1 MNRIPHLFLAA
12 LILVGCT
19 KSDNQKHDASSESQP
34 ETHPAKAA
42 DNLLHIDPEMLR
54 DLRITSSTVEKRA
67 GGDGVSILG
76 EVGVNEDAYS
86 QVASPIAARVT
97 SISISPG
104 ERVTKGQEL
113 AVLQSTEIGKARSEE
128 ITAQSRL
135 QLTRQTLE
143 RKKRLAAE
151 KIAAQRE
158 VQEAEAAVASAE
170 AELRASRATLQALG
184 ASESAAN
191 GSELTLRSPISGTVI
206 ERTALRGQSA
216 DPTQPLFKIADLST
230 VWLTVHAFERDAVR
244 LQAGKAARVSLPALP
259 GRNFPGKVDLVG
271 RSVDSASRTIPVRIT
286 VANGDGVLRPGMSAT
301 AWVPFKDASEQ
312 IIAVPIASVQ
322 RIENE
327 WYVFV
332 PKSKDTFELRAV
344 GRGRDLGGEVEIVK
358 GLQPGET
365 VVVDG
370 AFLLKIE
377 AEKARGEGKE
387 HDHD

>member
-370 AFLLKIE
+370 AFLLKTE